1 MTDGTPTTEAYLW
14 GLVLLSAAATYFWR
28 GLGVLLSARID
39 PEGPIFQWVTCV
51 SYAMLAGLISRMI
64 ILPLG
69 SLAEAPLTDRL
80 VAVGVAFAVFFAWR
94 RKVLPGVTAGVLAFI
109 LLAWVRQAGV
119 LVDPGM

>member
-69 SLAEAPLTDRL
+69 SLPSIPRH
-80 VAVGVAFAVFFAWR
+80 WKR
-94 RKVLPGVTAGVLAFI
+94 
-109 LLAWVRQAGV
+109 
-119 LVDPGM
+119 